1 VLDEERKQ
9 AEVDYPIAIGEEGQ
23 RWLQTKPFAN
33 EPRETAR
40 LLIDFGYVVQL
51 LDLRPGMSIVELGCG
66 PGWMTRFAARHG
78 LEAAGYDI
86 APKMIEIAREAA
98 AAEGVAATFEVGDME
113 TLDLGHQY
121 DAALVYDAVHHTPR
135 ADLVFAAAHRAL
147 QPGGRLLLAEPNW
160 KHRYQGRSA
169 SEQFGA
175 TELGYTPRRFKK
187 LLREAGFQDVQRFH
201 NNRKRLYGNSPKDFL
216 SHLVEPIVYRA
227 LGVFW
232 TQIWLR
238 AVAR

>member
-1 VLDEERKQ
+1 MTDEARKQ

-51 LDLRPGMSIVELGCG
+51 LDLRPGMSLVELGCG

-86 APKMIEIAREAA
+86 APKMIEIAREVA
-98 AAEGVAATFEVGDME
+98 AAEGVDATFEVGDME
-113 TLDLGHQY
+113 TLDLGHRY
-121 DAALVYDAVHHTPR
+121 DTALVYDAVHHTPR

-147 QPGGRLLLAEPNW
+147 KPGGRLLLAEPNW

-169 SEQFGA
+169 SERVRRHRARLHAAPLQEAPARGGVRRHPA
-175 TELGYTPRRFKK
+175 LPQQPQAALRELAEGLPVAPRRADRLPRARR
-187 LLREAGFQDVQRFH
+187 LLDANLAPRR
-201 NNRKRLYGNSPKDFL
+201 R
-216 SHLVEPIVYRA
+216 
-227 LGVFW
+227 
-232 TQIWLR
+232 
-238 AVAR
+238 

>member
-1 VLDEERKQ
+1 MTDDARKQ

-51 LDLRPGMSIVELGCG
+51 LELRPGMSLVELGCG

-98 AAEGVAATFEVGDME
+98 AAEGVDATFEVGDME
-113 TLDLGHQY
+113 TLDLGHRY
-121 DAALVYDAVHHTPR
+121 DTALVYDAVHHTPR

-147 QPGGRLLLAEPNW
+147 KPGGRL
-160 KHRYQGRSA
+160 
-169 SEQFGA
+169 
-175 TELGYTPRRFKK
+175 
-187 LLREAGFQDVQRFH
+187 V
-201 NNRKRLYGNSPKDFL
+201 
-216 SHLVEPIVYRA
+216 LVEYRA
-227 LGVFW
+227 GDPKVPIKPLHTMTEAQVRKEAAVHPLEWLKTEGNLPRQHVIVF
-232 TQIWLR
+232 R
-238 AVAR
+238 KK

>member
-1 VLDEERKQ
+1 MTDDARKQ
-9 AEVDYPIAIGEEGQ
+9 AEIDYPVAIGEAGQ
-23 RWLQTKPFAN
+23 RWLETKPFAN

-51 LDLRPGMSIVELGCG
+51 LDLRAGMSIVELGCG

-78 LEAAGYDI
+78 LEAHGYDI
-86 APKMIEIAREAA
+86 APKMIEIAREVA
-98 AAEGVAATFEVGDME
+98 AAENVETTFEVGDFE
-113 TLDLGHQY
+113 TLDLGRRF

-147 QPGGRLLLAEPNW
+147 KPGGRFLLAEPNW
-160 KHRYQGRSA
+160 KHRYQGRQA
-169 SEQFGA
+169 HDEFGA
-175 TELGYTPRRFKK
+175 TELGYTPRRLKQ
-187 LLREAGFQDVQRFH
+187 LLREAGFTDIRRFH
-201 NNRKRLYGNSPKDFL
+201 NNRKRLYGNSPKDIA
-216 SHLVEPIVYRA
+216 SHIAEPFVYRA
-227 LGVFW
+227 LGIFW